1 MNFEVFI
8 FPQMHKLIA
17 RLPVSLKW
25 RLISAMKKSVHLQ
38 KNLCIIVF
46 VKFYS
51 FSVFCF
57 MQILSAKQQRD
68 LDRFT
73 IENEPISSV
82 NLMNRAAGC
91 CADEILGELN
101 PGNSIV
107 LLCGTGNN
115 GGDGLVLFRYFK
127 LAQIPVQCYLVPF
140 GQMSEDCRVQ
150 YELVKEDV
158 LLWNEETN
166 PLWNE
171 KTFVIDALLGIG
183 SNREPQ
189 NELKSAIEWLNGTT
203 CTVYSIDMPSGLP
216 PDEIPTHQ
224 TIVRATKTLTFHAP
238 KLTFF
243 LPETAEYAGDWKV
256 LDIGLISNPES
267 EQSSYSW
274 MREND
279 VKSLIPIRKRFSHK
293 GTYGHALLIAGS
305 DGKMG
310 ACLLS
315 SEAALRSGLGLLTV
329 HTVSQGKF
337 QLHQRIP
344 ETMAHWDS
352 NENELSGENLP
363 DLQTYSAIGIG
374 PGLGQ
379 GKGTRIA
386 LEKVL
391 DSKLP
396 CVIDAD
402 ALNVLSANPDLY
414 EKLHENCI
422 LTPHPKEFERLAGS
436 FETSVERLER
446 AIDFSRKYGCTL
458 VLKDAITTVINP
470 KGEVCFNTTG
480 NPGMAKGGSGDVL
493 TGIILGCLAQR
504 ISPFDTARI
513 AVFYH
518 GSAGDK
524 ARDEKGE
531 RAMLPGDLIANLRID
546 SE

>member
-1 MNFEVFI
+1 
-8 FPQMHKLIA
+8 
-17 RLPVSLKW
+17 
-25 RLISAMKKSVHLQ
+25 
-38 KNLCIIVF
+38 
-46 VKFYS
+46 
-51 FSVFCF
+51 
-57 MQILSAKQQRD
+57 MQILSAKQQHD

-73 IENEPISSV
+73 IENEPVSSV
-82 NLMNRAAGC
+82 NLMNRAASRC
-91 CADEILGELN
+91 VDEILPELK

-115 GGDGLVLFRYFK
+115 GGDGMVLLRYFK
-127 LAQIPVQCYLVPF
+127 LTRIPVRCYLVPF
-140 GQMSEDCRVQ
+140 GQMSEECRIQ

-158 LLWNEETN
+158 QIWDEETN
-166 PLWNE
+166 PEWNE
-171 KTFVIDALLGIG
+171 QTLVIDALLGIG

-189 NELKSAIEWLNGTT
+189 KELKSAIEWINRTN

-216 PDEIPTHQ
+216 ADEIPAHQ
-224 TIVRATKTLTFHAP
+224 TIVRASSTLTFHAP
-238 KLTFF
+238 KRTFF
-243 LPETAEYAGDWKV
+243 LPETAEYAGNWKV
-256 LDIGLISNPES
+256 LDIGLIPDPDM
-267 EQSSYSW
+267 EQSPYSW
-274 MREND
+274 LQENE
-279 VKSLIPIRKRFSHK
+279 VKSLIPVRKRFSHK
-293 GTYGHALLIAGS
+293 GTYGHGLLIAGS

-337 QLHQRIP
+337 QFHQHIP
-344 ETMAHWDS
+344 EAMAHWDS
-352 NENELSGENLP
+352 NEKELSGENLP

-379 GKGTRIA
+379 GKGTKLA

-391 DSKLP
+391 NSGVP

-402 ALNVLSANPDLY
+402 ALNVLAETPGLL

-436 FETSVERLER
+436 FATSTERLDR
-446 AIDFSRKYGCTL
+446 ALQFSRKYGCVL
-458 VLKDAITTVINP
+458 VLKDAITAVIDS
-470 KGEVCFNTTG
+470 KGDVFFNTTG

-504 ISPFDTARI
+504 ISSFDAARI
-513 AVFYH
+513 AVFAH

-531 RAMLPGDLIANLRID
+531 RAMLPRDLIADLRID
-546 SE
+546 

>member
-1 MNFEVFI
+1 
-8 FPQMHKLIA
+8 
-17 RLPVSLKW
+17 
-25 RLISAMKKSVHLQ
+25 
-38 KNLCIIVF
+38 
-46 VKFYS
+46 
-51 FSVFCF
+51 

-82 NLMNRAAGC
+82 NLMNRAASC
-91 CADEILGELN
+91 CADEILGDLSS
-101 PGNSIV
+101 GNSII

-115 GGDGLVLFRYFK
+115 GGDGFVLYRYFK

-140 GQMSEDCRVQ
+140 GQMSEDCRIQ

-158 LLWNEETN
+158 LIWSEETN
-166 PLWNE
+166 PKWNE
-171 KTFVIDALLGIG
+171 NTLVIDALLGIG

-189 NELKSAIEWLNGTT
+189 NELKKAIEWVNKTT

-216 PDEIPTHQ
+216 ADEIPSHQ
-224 TIVRATKTLTFHAP
+224 TIVRASKTLTFHAP

-256 LDIGLISNPES
+256 LDIGLISNRDS
-267 EQSSYSW
+267 EQSFHSW
-274 MREND
+274 MLENE

-344 ETMAHWDS
+344 EAMAHWDS
-352 NENELSGENLP
+352 DENELSGENLP

-379 GKGTRIA
+379 GRGTRIT

-391 DSKLP
+391 HSKLP

-402 ALNVLSANPDLY
+402 ALNVLSANPEFF
-414 EKLHENCI
+414 EKLHEKCI
-422 LTPHPKEFERLAGS
+422 LTPHPKEFERLVASS
-436 FETSVERLER
+436 FVNSIARLEQ
-446 AIDFSRKYGCTL
+446 AVHFCRKYRCTL
-458 VLKDAITTVINP
+458 VLKDAITTIINP
-470 KGEVCFNTTG
+470 KGEIRFNTTG

-493 TGIILGCLAQR
+493 TGIILGCLAQK
-504 ISPFDTARI
+504 ISPFEAACM
-513 AVFYH
+513 AVYYH

-546 SE
+546 

>member
-1 MNFEVFI
+1 MVFSY
-8 FPQMHKLIA
+8 F
-17 RLPVSLKW
+17 VS
-25 RLISAMKKSVHLQ
+25 
-38 KNLCIIVF
+38 
-46 VKFYS
+46 
-51 FSVFCF
+51 

-82 NLMNRAAGC
+82 NLMNRAASR
-91 CADEILGELN
+91 CADEIIGELTL
-101 PGNSIV
+101 GNSIV

-115 GGDGLVLFRYFK
+115 GGDGFVLFRYFK
-127 LAQIPVQCYLVPF
+127 LAQIPVKCYLVPF

-150 YELVKEDV
+150 YELVKDEV
-158 LLWNEETN
+158 LIWNKETN
-166 PLWNE
+166 PEWNE
-171 KTFVIDALLGIG
+171 NTFVIDALLGIG

-189 NELKSAIEWLNGTT
+189 NELKSAIEWVNKTT
-203 CTVYSIDMPSGLP
+203 CAVYSIDMPSGLP
-216 PDEIPTHQ
+216 ADEIPTHQ
-224 TIVRATKTLTFHAP
+224 TIVRATETLTFHAP

-243 LPETAEYAGDWKV
+243 LPETAGYAGDWKV
-256 LDIGLISNPES
+256 LDIGLIPNPEI
-267 EQSSYSW
+267 EQSFHSR
-274 MREND
+274 MLEKE
-279 VKSLIPIRKRFSHK
+279 VKSLIPVRKRFSHK

-344 ETMAHWDS
+344 EAMAHWDPD
-352 NENELSGENLP
+352 ENELSGENLP
-363 DLQTYSAIGIG
+363 DLQTYSVIGIG

-391 DSKLP
+391 DSGLP

-402 ALNVLSANPDLY
+402 ALNVLSVNPDLF

-422 LTPHPKEFERLAGS
+422 LTPHPKEFERLTGS
-436 FETSVERLER
+436 FVTSIERLER
-446 AIDFSRKYGCTL
+446 VVDFSRKYGCIL
-458 VLKDAITTVINP
+458 VLKDAITAIVNP
-470 KGEVCFNTTG
+470 EGGVQFNTTG

-493 TGIILGCLAQR
+493 TGIILGCLAQK
-504 ISPFDTARI
+504 ISPFDAACI

-518 GSAGDK
+518 GLAGDR
-524 ARDEKGE
+524 ARDGKGE
-531 RAMLPGDLIANLRID
+531 RAMLPGDLIAELRID
-546 SE
+546 